1 MNIQFEKAFS
11 ASVEP
16 ELWSVAV
23 TFAIK
28 FPLKYDTTGLDEA
41 QVKHLKA
48 CIGTSSDS
56 IQHEVKV
63 YRRLGPIDGIVP
75 LLDQSDV
82 GIHMA
87 FMQNGSLVRYVTKR
101 NSAFW
106 RRTLDLWPPI
116 FRSNASFP
124 SSSPLPFP
132 FALTSTA
139 FPVLCMSAWRSH
151 DRLFLNPSLQLPIPL
166 VFEVPLQSLSSL

>member
-1 MNIQFEKAFS
+1 
-11 ASVEP
+11 
-16 ELWSVAV
+16 V

-101 NSAFW
+101 NSAFDVE
-106 RRTLDLWPPI
+106 RSTSGPQSFVRTLPFL
-116 FRSNASFP
+116 R
-124 SSSPLPFP
+124 PLPFP
-132 FALTSTA
+132 
-139 FPVLCMSAWRSH
+139 SH
-151 DRLFLNPSLQLPIPL
+151 LLSPPRPSLC
-166 VFEVPLQSLSSL
+166 FA